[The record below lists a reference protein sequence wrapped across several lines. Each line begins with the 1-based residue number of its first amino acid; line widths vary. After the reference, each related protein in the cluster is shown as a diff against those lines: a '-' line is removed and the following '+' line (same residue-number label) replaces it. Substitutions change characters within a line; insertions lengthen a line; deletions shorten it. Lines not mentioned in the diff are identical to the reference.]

1 MQASRKLF
9 FKPDDYFSG
18 LIEDI
23 DAARRTVKMEMYIF
37 ELDSVGQAVIQALC
51 RASERGVRLRLLID
65 GIGSWRDAGRIAA
78 QLRSCNGEVR
88 IFHPLPWD
96 FSLYRR
102 ALNAGRWYSQALY
115 FVASI
120 NHRNHRKL
128 CLIDDR
134 IAWLGS
140 YNITS
145 DHSNPAA
152 ADADDYWHD
161 TGIRVTGPAVV
172 TLVENSDQIWERKM
186 DSAGAR
192 TRQFLASEAIA
203 RRRHA
208 SLQLQGLMQS
218 ASRRICI
225 TNAYFNPSAKVLRT
239 LKRKAKQGVCVQ
251 LLVPRHSDI
260 LFFPHL
266 SRSFYADLLQSRI
279 QVFEYHA
286 RILHSKTMII
296 DDYLIVGSTN
306 LNYRSLLHDHELDLL
321 VTDAGAIRQMEQ
333 RFQDDIASSEEITL
347 ANWQQHPFLD
357 KLLGLLA
364 RFLRYWI

>member
-1 MQASRKLF
+1 MQASRKLYF
-9 FKPDDYFSG
+9 SPDDYFTG

-23 DAARRTVKMEMYIF
+23 DAARRSVKMEMYIF
-37 ELDSVGQAVIQALC
+37 ELDEVGRAVMRALKN
-51 RASERGVRLRLLID
+51 AAERGVELRLLID

-78 QLRSCNGEVR
+78 ELRGANSEVR

-115 FVASI
+115 FIASI

-128 CLIDDR
+128 CLVDDG

-140 YNITS
+140 YNITA
-145 DHSNPAA
+145 DHFNPGSAS
-152 ADADDYWHD
+152 ADDYWHD
-161 TGIRVTGPAVV
+161 TGVRVTGPAVAA
-172 TLVENSDQIWERKM
+172 LADNSDAIWERKI

-192 TRQFLASEAIA
+192 TRQFLASDAIE
-203 RRRHA
+203 RRREA
-208 SLQLQGLMQS
+208 RLQLLGLLQS
-218 ASRRICI
+218 AERRICI
-225 TNAYFNPSAKVLRT
+225 TNAYFNPSPKVLRM
-239 LKRKAKQGVCVQ
+239 LKRKARQGLCVQ

-260 LFFPHL
+260 ALFPHL

-279 QVFEYHA
+279 RVFEYHA
-286 RILHSKTMII
+286 RILHSKTMIV
-296 DDYLIVGSTN
+296 DDYLVVGSTN
-306 LNYRSLLHDHELDLL
+306 LNYRSLLHDLELDLL
-321 VTDAGAIRQMEQ
+321 LTDAGAVSRMER
-333 RFQDDIASSEEITL
+333 RFQDDIEASDEITL
-347 ANWQQHPFLD
+347 ADWQRHPLLD